1 MKDKLFGVMQR
12 VGRSFRIPNA
22 KKTDENAA
30 KETKDKTGSNN
41 SEGATALIIRGLG
54 GRENISDVDCC
65 ATRLRITVNNPNII
79 KEEDLKQSGAA
90 GVIEKGNHIQ
100 VIYGPGVTGIKADLQ
115 EYLIHGGTAS
125 DIAAKGR
132 QIAKEEN
139 KNNFEGKENGGNEMK
154 SGKDI
159 IIYSPVKGSAV
170 ELEAVGD
177 GVFSSRMLGDG
188 IAVEPAQGRVVAP
201 VSGTVTTVFETKH
214 AIGITSDSGAEILI
228 HIGLDTVQLNGKYF
242 TAYVKDGDQVNTGDL
257 LVEFDMEN
265 IRQEGYAVITPV
277 IITNTTDYKV
287 VKPVTSGLV
296 DEKEELIK
304 ISK

>member
-1 MKDKLFGVMQR
+1 MKDKFFGVMRR
-12 VGRSFRIPNA
+12 VGRSLLLPIA
-22 KKTDENAA
+22 KRKDENAA
-30 KETKDKTGSNN
+30 GETNGKTGNN
-41 SEGATALIIRGLG
+41 SREGVAALIVEYLG

-90 GVIEKGNHIQ
+90 GVIKKGNDIQ
-100 VIYGPGVTGIKADLQ
+100 VIYGPGVTGIKSELE
-115 EYLIHGGTAS
+115 EYLKHGGTAS
-125 DIAAKGR
+125 DIEVKGR
-132 QIAKEEN
+132 QIGKEEN
-139 KNNFEGKENGGNEMK
+139 KNKFEERENGGNEMK

-159 IIYSPVKGSAV
+159 IIYSPVKGRAV

-188 IAVEPAQGRVVAP
+188 IAVEPALGRVVAP
-201 VSGTVTTVFETKH
+201 VSGTVNTVFETKH
-214 AIGITSDSGAEILI
+214 AIGITSDSGVEILI

-257 LVEFDMEN
+257 LVEFDMES

-277 IITNTTDYKV
+277 IITNTTDYKAV
-287 VKPVTSGLV
+287 MPVTSGPV
-296 DEKEELIK
+296 EEKEEIIK
-304 ISK
+304 VSK